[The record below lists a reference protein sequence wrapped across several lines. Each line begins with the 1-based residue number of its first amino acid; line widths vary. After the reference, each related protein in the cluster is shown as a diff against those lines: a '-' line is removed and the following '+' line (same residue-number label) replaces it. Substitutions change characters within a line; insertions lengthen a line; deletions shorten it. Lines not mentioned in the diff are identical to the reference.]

1 MPIARPIMLH
11 QPIPAAPHPVRRAG
25 AGEVERL
32 CAALSGRDLPPRTR
46 RLLAASASKKARK
59 LVEEAAEVALD
70 AVQGDRAGVVA
81 ESVDLLYHLAVI
93 WRDLGIDPDDIWAE
107 MARRRGLLGLCE
119 KLPKADRAARRR
131 KKA

>member
-1 MPIARPIMLH
+1 MLH
-11 QPIPAAPHPVRRAG
+11 QPIATAPHPARPVCMS
-25 AGEVERL
+25 ELERL
-32 CAALSGRDLPPRTR
+32 CAALSGDALPPRTR

-70 AVQGDRAGVVA
+70 AVNRDRGGVVA

-93 WRDLGIDPDDIWAE
+93 WRDLGIDPDEIWAE
-107 MARRRGLLGLCE
+107 MAHRRGLLGLCE